1 VKKLRIPAILL
12 IIALAIFGAVRI
24 FGAREASQA
33 AEEYL
38 FAAVQRGDVKSVITS
53 TGVLGA
59 VETVEVGTQVSGIIA
74 QVLVDF
80 NDQVRRGQL
89 LAVLDTAVLRLTVQ
103 EAEASLA
110 KAQANYLK
118 SKLDL
123 ANAKDL
129 IQKNLI
135 SKTDLDAS
143 QTTHD
148 MVQADVLS
156 AQATLGRSQTNL
168 SHARIYSPI
177 DGTIL
182 KRNVDAGQTVAASLS
197 TPTLFMIAEDLRQMQ
212 ILAYVDE
219 SDIGQI
225 KDSMRAS
232 FTVPAYPNDAFPG
245 IVTQI
250 RLQPET
256 VSNVVNYIVVV
267 NADNSSGK
275 LLPGMTATVDFI
287 MEEARDVLLVPN
299 AALRLEPSKEME
311 AMMPQDPRQA
321 GQKPGAKS
329 NGGRSERQFSG
340 MGGAAGGMN
349 HGRSAASASGIIWF
363 LDDSKALQMAPV
375 QLGITDGKQ
384 TEIKSSESIKEGMEI
399 IIGLSR
405 DAEEK
410 PAVNPQ
416 VQRQQ
421 RRLGLF

>member
-1 VKKLRIPAILL
+1 VKKWRIPAVLL
-12 IIALAIFGAVRI
+12 IVAVAIFGVVKI
-24 FGAREASQA
+24 FGAREAGKA
-33 AEEYL
+33 EEEYL
-38 FAAVQRGDVKSVITS
+38 FATVQRGDVRSVITS

-89 LAVLDTAVLRLTVQ
+89 LAVLDTAVLRLTVR

-118 SKLDL
+118 AKLDL
-123 ANAKDL
+123 ENAKDL

-148 MVQADVLS
+148 MAQADVLS
-156 AQATLGRSQTNL
+156 AQSGFERAKTNL

-225 KDSMRAS
+225 KDSMRVS
-232 FTVPAYPNDAFPG
+232 FIVPAYPTEAFPG

-287 MEEARDVLLVPN
+287 REEARDVFLVPN

-311 AMMPQDPRQA
+311 AMMPQDSRQA

-329 NGGRSERQFSG
+329 NGGRPDRQFSG
-340 MGGAAGGMN
+340 MRPAGEKGQ
-349 HGRSAASASGIIWF
+349 GRQPTNGSGIIWY
-363 LDDSKALQMAPV
+363 LDDSGSLRMARV

-384 TEIKSSESIKEGMEI
+384 TEIKASEHISEGMEI

-405 DAEEK
+405 NAEEK